1 MARIMYDLCGEDTA
15 LRFSP
20 FCWRAALAM
29 RHKGLTLETR
39 PWHFSDK
46 QDIAFSNQEKVPV
59 IVDEDDEVVTDSF
72 DIMTWLDQ
80 KYPGPAL
87 FGDDMAR
94 SRARFIKHW
103 AETTLAPA
111 LMKIAIL
118 DVFSIIDPKD
128 QPYFRESR
136 EARFG
141 MTLEAFQ
148 NTEQGLEML
157 DKALPPLRAQLEG
170 SDFIDGD
177 HPGGADYLVFGMF
190 MLAYVVREQPLL
202 KAEDPVA
209 QWHERMLDLFG
220 AMARNAPRV
229 GTR

>member
-29 RHKGLTLETR
+29 HHKGLTFETR
-39 PWHFSDK
+39 AWHFSDK
-46 QDIAFSNQEKVPV
+46 QDIAFSGQEKVPV

-103 AETTLAPA
+103 AETQLAPA

-118 DVFSIIDPKD
+118 DVFSILDPKD

-141 MTLEAFQ
+141 TTLEQFQ
-148 NTEQGLEML
+148 NTGQGLEML
-157 DKALPPLRAQLEG
+157 EKALPPLRAQLEG
-170 SDFIDGD
+170 SPFIDGD
-177 HPGGADYLVFGMF
+177 HPAGADYLVFGMF
-190 MLAYVVREQPLL
+190 MLAYVVHDGALF
-202 KAEDPVA
+202 KSDDPVA

-220 AMARNAPRV
+220 GLGRNAPRAKS
-229 GTR
+229 R

>member
-20 FCWRAALAM
+20 FCWRTALAM

-39 PWHFSDK
+39 PWYFTDK
-46 QDIAFSNQEKVPV
+46 QAIAFSDQEKVPV

-72 DIMTWLDQ
+72 DIMVWLDE

-87 FGDDMAR
+87 MGDDMAR

-103 AETTLAPA
+103 SETVLAPS

-118 DVFSIIDPKD
+118 DVFSILDPKD

-148 NTEQGLEML
+148 DTEQGLEML
-157 DKALPPLRAQLEG
+157 EKALPPLRAQLDG

-177 HPGGADYLVFGMF
+177 HPGAADYLVFGMF
-190 MLAYVVREQPLL
+190 MLAYVVHDGTLL
-202 KAEDPVA
+202 KADDPVA

-220 AMARNAPRV
+220 GLARNATRV
-229 GTR
+229 ASR

>member
-39 PWHFSDK
+39 PWHFTDT
-46 QDIAFSNQEKVPV
+46 QDIAFSGQGKVPV

-103 AETTLAPA
+103 SETTLAPA
-111 LMKIAIL
+111 LMKIAIV
-118 DVFSIIDPKD
+118 DVFSIINPKD
-128 QPYFRESR
+128 QAYFRESR

-141 MTLEAFQ
+141 MTLEEFQ
-148 NTEQGLEML
+148 DTDQGLEML
-157 DKALPPLRAQLEG
+157 EKALPPLRAQLE
-170 SDFIDGD
+170 SSPFIDGD
-177 HPGGADYLVFGMF
+177 HPAGADYLVFGMF
-190 MLAYVVREQPLL
+190 MLAYVVHDGALL
-202 KAEDPVA
+202 KSDDPVA

-220 AMARNAPRV
+220 GLARQAPRA
-229 GTR
+229 GSR